1 MFNAQTELPRYSRM
15 VPLDEI
21 TDPSNDYNLNI
32 PRYIDASEPED
43 LHDLGA
49 HLNGGIPDTE
59 IDALDNYWTVFP
71 RLRNALFKANGRPGY
86 SDSLVETQQVKTAV
100 KKEQEALDAQV
111 LAHYVTLTEDE
122 IKVLVVKDKW
132 IASIQSAIVGEVQRL
147 TQALTARVEELEERY
162 AQPLPA
168 LTSEVDEFSVKVE
181 AHLQKMG
188 LHNV

>member
-1 MFNAQTELPRYSRM
+1 M
-15 VPLDEI
+15 
-21 TDPSNDYNLNI
+21 
-32 PRYIDASEPED
+32 
-43 LHDLGA
+43 
-49 HLNGGIPDTE
+49 
-59 IDALDNYWTVFP
+59 
-71 RLRNALFKANGRPGY
+71 
-86 SDSLVETQQVKTAV
+86 ETQQVKTAV

-111 LAHYVTLTEDE
+111 LAHYVTLTESE
-122 IKVLVVKDKW
+122 IKTLVVADKW
-132 IASIQSAIVGEVQRL
+132 VASIHAAIDGEVQRL